1 MGERLFNFNAG
12 PSTLPFP
19 VLEEAQKN
27 LIEYKAEGMSI
38 LEMSHRSKS
47 FDAIIKDTEKRVRNV
62 MNIPDN
68 YHILFL
74 QGGASLQ
81 FCMVPFNLF
90 LNGKPADYVNTGVW
104 SKKAITE
111 AKKLGQVNV
120 AADSADKNF
129 SYIPKDIN
137 FSEVSAYVH
146 ITSNNT
152 IFGTQ
157 WAAFPETTSPLVADM
172 SSDIMSKKV
181 DVSKFGIIYAGAQKN
196 LGPAGVTLVIIRND
210 LIGLCDEK
218 VPTMLNYKT
227 HAEKGSL
234 FNTPP
239 CFAIYVVQLVLKEIE
254 RIGGLDE
261 VEKINDK
268 KAALIYRAI
277 DEPPDFYKGT
287 AEKDSR
293 SKMNLT
299 FRLPSEDLE
308 KKFITE
314 GLKKKLHGI
323 KGHRSVGGI
332 RASIYNAMPMEGVE
346 KLVEFMS
353 EFKKNNL

>member
-12 PSTLPFP
+12 PSTLPVP
-19 VLEEAQKN
+19 VLKEAQKN
-27 LIEYKAEGMSI
+27 LVEYADEGMSI
-38 LEMSHRSKS
+38 LEMSHRSKA
-47 FDAIIKDTEKRVRNV
+47 FDAIIKDTEKRVRTV
-62 MNIPDN
+62 MNVPDN

-81 FCMVPFNLF
+81 FCMVP
-90 LNGKPADYVNTGVW
+90 
-104 SKKAITE
+104 ITE

-120 AADSADKNF
+120 AASSDDKNF
-129 SYIPKDIN
+129 TYIPKDIKFN
-137 FSEVSAYVH
+137 PDSAYIH
-146 ITSNNT
+146 ITSNET
-152 IFGTQ
+152 IGGIQ
-157 WAAFPETTSPLVADM
+157 WATFPETPSPLVVDM
-172 SSDIMSKKV
+172 SSDIMSRKV

-196 LGPAGVTLVIIRND
+196 LGPAGVTLVIIRKD
-210 LIGLCDEK
+210 LVGLCGEK

-227 HAEKGSL
+227 HAEKESL

-254 RIGGLDE
+254 RLGGLGE
-261 VEKINDK
+261 VEKTNDK
-268 KAALIYRAI
+268 KAGLIYKAI
-277 DEPPDFYKGT
+277 DESPDFYKGT

-308 KKFITE
+308 KKFIEE
-314 GLKKKLHGI
+314 GLKKKLHGL

-332 RASIYNAMPMEGVE
+332 RASIYNAMPVEGVE

>member
-12 PSTLPFP
+12 PSTLPVP

-27 LIEYKAEGMSI
+27 LVEYEAEGMSI
-38 LEMSHRSKS
+38 LEMSHRSKP
-47 FDAIIKDTEKRVRNV
+47 FDAIMKDTEKRVRSV
-62 MNIPDN
+62 MNVPDN
-68 YHILFL
+68 YHVLFL

-81 FCMVPFNLF
+81 FCMVPFNLL
-90 LNGKPADYVNTGVW
+90 LNGKTADYVNTGVW
-104 SKKAITE
+104 SKKAIAE

-120 AADSADKNF
+120 AAGSDDKNF
-129 SYIPKDIN
+129 SYIPKDIK
-137 FSEVSAYVH
+137 FSGGAAYAH

-157 WAAFPETTSPLVADM
+157 WAAFPATASPLVADM
-172 SSDIMSKKV
+172 SSDIMSRKI

-196 LGPAGVTLVIIRND
+196 LGPAGVTLVIIRKD
-210 LIGLCDEK
+210 LVGLCDEK

-227 HAEKGSL
+227 HADKGSL

-254 RIGGLDE
+254 RLGGLGE
-261 VEKINDK
+261 VEKINAK
-268 KAALIYRAI
+268 KAALIYKAI
-277 DEPPDFYKGT
+277 DESPDFYKGT

-308 KKFITE
+308 KKFIAE
-314 GLKKKLHGI
+314 GLKKKLHGL
-323 KGHRSVGGI
+323 KGHRDVGGI
-332 RASIYNAMPMEGVE
+332 RASVYNAMPLEGAE

-353 EFKKNNL
+353 EFKKNNR